1 MQPSATAEPEK
12 ARPAKLIR
20 ANGGKSPPWSQL
32 SLRSV
37 LLIALQSEVA
47 TGNPHPRVERKGF
60 LRKVIPIKIP
70 SHTAATNRLISQ
82 GIFCTNTTQY
92 NSQKFCSFSGLQFC
106 LKRFNM

>member
-12 ARPAKLIR
+12 ALLHSNRQAVR
-20 ANGGKSPPWSQL
+20 PPWSQL

-60 LRKVIPIKIP
+60 LRKVIPIKLQ
-70 SHTAATNRLISQ
+70 SHTGATKRLISQ
-82 GIFCTNTTQY
+82 GIFCTNTTQ
-92 NSQKFCSFSGLQFC
+92 
-106 LKRFNM
+106 